1 MKRKKK
7 KTKEQ
12 IKEKQSKTIAKM
24 KARRK
29 DDFVFLRNVLKE
41 KKEWA
46 ENELKRADEAIEIQK
61 NVLEE
66 LKDKKTRLQGALI
79 AINDVL
85 MTRKENKNGE

>member
-7 KTKEQ
+7 EL
-12 IKEKQSKTIAKM
+12 KEKQTKTVAKM

-29 DDFVFLRNVLKE
+29 GDFVFLRNVLKE

-61 NVLEE
+61 NILEE

-85 MTRKENKNGE
+85 NTKKENKNGE